1 MALVKCL
8 ECGNNISTGAEFC
21 PNCGMVLKADN
32 NIIYDK
38 SKFFIVGTTLIKYIG
53 GDADVVLIPEGIKS
67 LGKLNYVFDYGA
79 NINSINL
86 PESLEEIGNSALSFI
101 TVDKLTIPRNVKK
114 IGADAFWNCKNL
126 SKIVFENPNTVINQS
141 ATDIGRDNPHWVKNN
156 IFCGC
161 DVLVEVTGNQ
171 FAISQLDAY
180 KVQKE
185 KEKNK
190 GGCYVATAVYG
201 SYNCPQVWTLRRY
214 RDFVLSKTWYGRCF
228 IALYYRVSPTIVK
241 LFGRTKWF
249 NKIWRSKLDHMVDN
263 LQKKVLN
270 LRLMMIKIINGYL
283 LGLLISYISSLPH
296 RQQLQ
301 INNSLINEFAPPRNR
316 WGF

>member
-156 IFCGC
+156 IF
-161 DVLVEVTGNQ
+161 
-171 FAISQLDAY
+171 A
-180 KVQKE
+180 
-185 KEKNK
+185 
-190 GGCYVATAVYG
+190 VAM
-201 SYNCPQVWTLRRY
+201 
-214 RDFVLSKTWYGRCF
+214 F
-228 IALYYRVSPTIVK
+228 
-241 LFGRTKWF
+241 
-249 NKIWRSKLDHMVDN
+249 
-263 LQKKVLN
+263 
-270 LRLMMIKIINGYL
+270 
-283 LGLLISYISSLPH
+283 
-296 RQQLQ
+296 
-301 INNSLINEFAPPRNR
+301 
-316 WGF
+316 